1 MILLDKTIFSAFPL
15 RVAVGIASN
24 PETNLSNINAFYSI
38 GLDLH
43 QLRILE
49 VFTSNAQTQRV

>member
-24 PETNLSNINAFYSI
+24 PETNLQQFAIK
-38 GLDLH
+38 
-43 QLRILE
+43 
-49 VFTSNAQTQRV
+49 FTTKKAI